1 MKWKEFLKRAGVMS
15 LAAVVAASA
24 VSLPA
29 FAAERSN
36 PEYIDKYVSD
46 GNKTFIKDNLEAI
59 KAVAEGLFA
68 HQTEINISQYNI
80 SKDDA
85 GAIYNAALSLYPDIF
100 FMDRGKSFSCYSSDG
115 KVTRLVN
122 LPYLYSESEVNT
134 MLPKFYDE
142 ADFYLNQV
150 QNELS
155 VCTDDFSKAML
166 LHDEIVLDAQYVLEN
181 SNYNFM
187 IQKQGLCENYSRV
200 YAYLLGQVGIYS
212 EIVDSSTH
220 EWVKVKMEDGKYYN
234 VDVTWDDPTPDKP
247 GRVGHQ
253 YFLISDNKILG
264 ELDNDNEHYNGYSAI
279 NEAGTGF
286 DGYKYHDFTS
296 KLCKLDAD
304 ETTVYAVDDIGI
316 VAYDYKTDTKTTVK
330 KINDYWFV
338 IGSNSSYYPGV
349 YSGLDTF
356 DGLLYYNTPDAIYSF
371 NPETKETKE
380 VYQNTS
386 SDKKLY
392 GLRIKNNELSA
403 VFGTAPNATED
414 YKNVTMLKKEFKDNV
429 GERLAGYSLS
439 LEGNIGVNF
448 YMELDDAVA
457 SNDDA
462 YMLFTLPDGATQTV
476 KVSDATKDTT
486 TTNGTTYYVFRCD
499 VAAKRMTDTI
509 KAQIIVDEDNKGEE
523 YTYTVKDYAD
533 YLLNNTDKNEKYAKA
548 AELVQS
554 MLNYGAYS
562 QTYFKYNT
570 DKLANAGTVTAEQTA
585 DINAV
590 QASTLV
596 DKVYDK
602 ATAHLPDGMTFYG
615 ANLELESE
623 TTLNLYFT
631 NTTGQTLTFTDSKG
645 KVLDQKPYGEGI
657 QVVIPNIAA
666 QNLDDDFTVNVSV
679 GGDSNSYSVKYSP
692 LTYCYN
698 VLAREQD
705 EVRTDALR
713 ALVKALY
720 IYNTKANEYFAV

>member
-80 SKDDA
+80 SEDDA

-122 LPYLYSESEVNT
+122 LPYLYSESEVDT

-253 YFLISDNKILG
+253 YFLISDNKILD
-264 ELDNDNEHYNGYSAI
+264 ELDNDNEHYSGYSAI

-330 KINDYWFV
+330 EINDYWFV

-631 NTTGQTLTFTDSKG
+631 NTTDKELTFTDSKG

-698 VLAREQD
+698 VLARKQD

>member
-80 SKDDA
+80 SEDDA

-100 FMDRGKSFSCYSSDG
+100 FMDRGKSFSYYSSDG

-122 LPYLYSESEVNT
+122 LPYLYSESKVDT

-264 ELDNDNEHYNGYSAI
+264 ELDNANEHYNGYSAI

-330 KINDYWFV
+330 EINDYWFV

-631 NTTGQTLTFTDSKG
+631 NTTDKELTFTDSKG

-679 GGDSNSYSVKYSP
+679 GGTTGYSVQYSP

>member
-80 SKDDA
+80 SEDDA

-100 FMDRGKSFSCYSSDG
+100 FMDRGKSFSYYSSDG

-122 LPYLYSESEVNT
+122 LPYLYSESKVDT

-264 ELDNDNEHYNGYSAI
+264 ELDNANEHYNGYSAI

-330 KINDYWFV
+330 EINDYWFV

-631 NTTGQTLTFTDSKG
+631 NTTDKELTFTDGKG

-679 GGDSNSYSVKYSP
+679 GGTTGYSVQYSP

>member
-80 SKDDA
+80 SEDDA

-100 FMDRGKSFSCYSSDG
+100 FMDRGKSFSYYSSDG

-122 LPYLYSESEVNT
+122 LPYLYSESKVDT

-264 ELDNDNEHYNGYSAI
+264 ELDNANEHYNGYSAI

-330 KINDYWFV
+330 EINDYWFV

-631 NTTGQTLTFTDSKG
+631 NTTDKELTFTDSKG

>member
-1 MKWKEFLKRAGVMS
+1 MKWNEFLKRAGVMS

-187 IQKQGLCENYSRV
+187 IQKKGLCENYSRV

-253 YFLISDNKILG
+253 YFLISDNKILD
-264 ELDNDNEHYNGYSAI
+264 ELDNDNEHYSGYSAI

-330 KINDYWFV
+330 EINDYWFV

-380 VYQNTS
+380 VYRNTS

-448 YMELDDAVA
+448 YMELDEAVA
-457 SNDDA
+457 ENENA
-462 YMLFTLPDGATQTV
+462 YMLFTLPNGSEQKI
-476 KVSDATKDTT
+476 KVSEATKDTK
-486 TTNGTTYYVFRCD
+486 TNPGTIYYVFRCD
-499 VAAKRMTDTI
+499 VAAKEMTDTI
-509 KAQIIVDEDNKGEE
+509 KAQIIVDGKTKGNE
-523 YTYTVKDYAD
+523 YEYTVKEYAD
-533 YLLNNTDKNEKYAKA
+533 HLLKNKDKNEKYAKA
-548 AELVQS
+548 ADLVQS

-585 DINAV
+585 DINANK
-590 QASTLV
+590 A
-596 DKVYDK
+596 YDK
-602 ATAHLPDGMTFYG
+602 TTAKLPDGLTFAG
-615 ANLELESE
+615 ANLELEST

-631 NTTGQTLTFTDSKG
+631 NTTGQALIFTDSKG
-645 KVLDQKPYGEGI
+645 NVLEQKPYEKYTH
-657 QVVIPNIAA
+657 VVISGIAA
-666 QNLDDDFTVNVSV
+666 QNLDDDFTVCISV
-679 GGDSNSYSVKYSP
+679 GDSNNYSVQYSP

-698 VLAREQD
+698 VLARETTQ
-705 EVRTDALR
+705 ERTDELKD
-713 ALVKALY
+713 LIKALY
-720 IYNTKANEYFAV
+720 IYNAKANNYFNNIA

>member
-1 MKWKEFLKRAGVMS
+1 MKWNEFLKRAGVMT
-15 LAAVVAASA
+15 LAAVVSSSA
-24 VSLPA
+24 LSIPA

-36 PEYIDKYVSD
+36 PEYINKYVSLE
-46 GNKTFIKDNLEAI
+46 NQNFVKENLNAI

-68 HQTEINISQYNI
+68 HEEEIDISEYGIAQN
-80 SKDDA
+80 DV
-85 GAIYNAALSLYPDIF
+85 GAIYDAVLSLYPDIF
-100 FMDRGKSFSCYSSDG
+100 FMDREKTFSCINSSG
-115 KVTRLVN
+115 KVTKIKS
-122 LPYLYSESEVNT
+122 LPYQYSQNEVDV

-187 IQKQGLCENYSRV
+187 IQKKGLCENYSRV

-253 YFLISDNKILG
+253 YFLISDNKILD
-264 ELDNDNEHYNGYSAI
+264 ELDNDNEHYSGYSAI

-330 KINDYWFV
+330 EINDYWFV

-380 VYQNTS
+380 VYRNTS

-631 NTTGQTLTFTDSKG
+631 NTTDKELTFTDGKG

-666 QNLDDDFTVNVSV
+666 QMMILQSASAWATATTIPFSTV
-679 GGDSNSYSVKYSP
+679 
-692 LTYCYN
+692 L
-698 VLAREQD
+698 
-705 EVRTDALR
+705 
-713 ALVKALY
+713 
-720 IYNTKANEYFAV
+720 